1 MGSVTDTSEK
11 GTGLSQ
17 PGLSHRTRDRAK
29 TDIRLAACEDN
40 ILETVSCDE

>member
-40 ILETVSCDE
+40 ILEAVSCDE